1 MRLYLNT
8 RLLNALL
15 NLRTE
20 MTSIMSKKNIT
31 LRRRLS
37 SIGSSSCFWLSYFI
51 RFPYSFRISQEKKQD
66 FLIQLS
72 NLCLQ
77 GLDILADFDVAVS
90 VISKLVDEILKKNI
104 LLRITNNRK
113 LWAMSVYRNIEA
125 RSCVH
130 CCNRKIIIILS
141 ILLQPYL
148 SSTQCVCSILYCHLW
163 FIRVCHMFPLYLI
176 SGKILGKTFWT

>member
-51 RFPYSFRISQEKKQD
+51 RFPYSFRISQEKK
-66 FLIQLS
+66 
-72 NLCLQ
+72 
-77 GLDILADFDVAVS
+77 
-90 VISKLVDEILKKNI
+90 
-104 LLRITNNRK
+104 
-113 LWAMSVYRNIEA
+113 
-125 RSCVH
+125 
-130 CCNRKIIIILS
+130 
-141 ILLQPYL
+141 
-148 SSTQCVCSILYCHLW
+148 
-163 FIRVCHMFPLYLI
+163 
-176 SGKILGKTFWT
+176 